1 MMKAFQRFLLVIGIA
16 AVLAGVVWV
25 SPFGYLIKGVR
36 LTYMIGQKS
45 ANYLDY
51 KGFDTREIANDPSKV
66 SPLTTLNGASEVVL
80 SEGLLG
86 MLDKTESG
94 SFLVFRNDTLV
105 CEKYFEPVDGSVPTN
120 SFSMAKTITCLL
132 VEQAIE
138 RGEIS
143 SWDEPVRKFLP
154 WVGAVKDVKG
164 YQNEVLEENA
174 KGLTL
179 RHLITM
185 TAGLEWNESYVSPF
199 GITAKAYYGSDI
211 EATMRQVPVVVKPG
225 EVFEYQSGSTQLL
238 GLVLEKATGKHLA
251 ELASERIWKP
261 LGAEAPASWS
271 LDKESVRE
279 LNFCCFNAR
288 ARDFGRLGLMVMHH
302 GKGLVDSGFLSM
314 AQRPFVSANHPE
326 APVSLNYGHAFWLG
340 EVDGVKFSYFQGL
353 KGQYIVL
360 IPSHGMV
367 VVRTGNGI
375 ARAADGGKVYDCVK
389 TYVSE
394 ALKLFG
400 R

>member
-1 MMKAFQRFLLVIGIA
+1 MIIFEFIIIKYYSFFRG
-16 AVLAGVVWV
+16 
-25 SPFGYLIKGVR
+25 FG
-36 LTYMIGQKS
+36 
-45 ANYLDY
+45 
-51 KGFDTREIANDPSKV
+51 
-66 SPLTTLNGASEVVL
+66 VL

-86 MLDKTESG
+86 MLSKTESG

-138 RGEIS
+138 RGEIL

-164 YQNEVLEENA
+164 SQNEVLEENA

-225 EVFEYQSGSTQLL
+225 EVFEYQSGATQLL

-271 LDKESVRE
+271 LDKANGRE

-302 GKGLVDSGFLSM
+302 GAGLIDSGFLAM
-314 AQRPFVSANHPE
+314 AQRPFVSSNHPE
-326 APVSLNYGHAFWLG
+326 APRSLHYGHAFWLG

-360 IPSHGMV
+360 IPSGGMV

-389 TYVSE
+389 TYASE
-394 ALKLFG
+394 AMKLFG